1 MERSFKELLE
11 QKTAETEA
19 EVYAYLP
26 EEKGFQKTIFEA
38 MNYSVKAG
46 GKRLRPLLMM
56 ETYRMLGGKEM
67 CIRDRKNTAGAAAV
81 LVLLFMAAVPVIK
94 LLVLMFLYYMAAAV
108 MQPVCD
114 KRLVAC
120 MTGAAAGHGILLKI
134 VGCSLAL
141 FSVTIA
147 VLCASTNAVWY
158 AG

>member
-1 MERSFKELLE
+1 
-11 QKTAETEA
+11 
-19 EVYAYLP
+19 
-26 EEKGFQKTIFEA
+26 
-38 MNYSVKAG
+38 
-46 GKRLRPLLMM
+46 
-56 ETYRMLGGKEM
+56 
-67 CIRDRKNTAGAAAV
+67 
-81 LVLLFMAAVPVIK
+81 
-94 LLVLMFLYYMAAAV
+94 

>member
-1 MERSFKELLE
+1 MLLRLLIADKALLIAAFLLLE
-11 QKTAETEA
+11 LCLQLRELSQALA
-19 EVYAYLP
+19 CFIQFLLLLSQLLQSM
-26 EEKGFQKTIFEA
+26 GIFQQSHALIA
-38 MNYSVKAG
+38 LCG
-46 GKRLRPLLMM
+46 QLCLQRGKFFF
-56 ETYRMLGGKEM
+56 
-67 CIRDRKNTAGAAAV
+67 
-81 LVLLFMAAVPVIK
+81 LFLSCVIK

>member
-1 MERSFKELLE
+1 MGS
-11 QKTAETEA
+11 
-19 EVYAYLP
+19 
-26 EEKGFQKTIFEA
+26 
-38 MNYSVKAG
+38 
-46 GKRLRPLLMM
+46 
-56 ETYRMLGGKEM
+56 EM
-67 CIRDRKNTAGAAAV
+67 CIRDR
-81 LVLLFMAAVPVIK
+81 
-94 LLVLMFLYYMAAAV
+94 